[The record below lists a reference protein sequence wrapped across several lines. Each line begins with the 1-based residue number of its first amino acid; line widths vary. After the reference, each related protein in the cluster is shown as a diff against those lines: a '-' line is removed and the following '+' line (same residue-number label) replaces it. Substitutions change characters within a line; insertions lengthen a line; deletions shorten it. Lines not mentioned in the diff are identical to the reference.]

1 MKFTDS
7 QTINLVLNY
16 YLFDIRSSRLHSNS
30 QCQKIVISYY
40 DKRGNKVYA
49 LVWRTWLR

>member
-1 MKFTDS
+1 MKFADS

-16 YLFDIRSSRLHSNS
+16 YLFDIRSSRLQSNS

-40 DKRGNKVYA
+40 DTRGNMVMP
-49 LVWRTWLR
+49 LFGERG